1 MAVNLANETIPKAK
15 KSIRLNT
22 QTRQQQT
29 NRVKSVPKKP
39 SKIRSRKKPKIM
51 VGIVVKKAVSI
62 NLTYL
67 GF

>member
-22 QTRQQQT
+22 QTSEQQT
-29 NRVKSVPKKP
+29 NRVKSVPKNP
-39 SKIRSRKKPKIM
+39 SKIRSRKNPNIN

-62 NLTYL
+62 NLIYL